1 MCMQGAGRI
10 AILAL
15 VLTAVGMQRSAATIE
30 ASTVQA
36 TAPGTFIW
44 IGNHRLHLNCTGVG
58 SPTVIF
64 DSGLGSSSLDWSRVQ
79 PQVAS
84 FTRACSYDRAGYGW
98 SDAGPLPRDSANISR
113 ELEIL
118 LGNGSVPAPYLL
130 VGHSLGGM
138 NVRLF
143 THNNPGKV
151 VGLVLIDSSHE
162 DQFRR
167 FEQAD
172 VGASAPNGS
181 SFIVANAFEVP
192 NALPD
197 DIVGIAR
204 SFAVSRS
211 SMQAFRSE
219 LQHLRASAKQLQDVP
234 MLPDIP
240 VVVIS
245 HRVDQTMGSDRY
257 AKRAR
262 IWMDMQAE
270 LADRATRGKH
280 VVAAT
285 EDHYVHLS
293 QPQLVVDTIKDVIDQ
308 L

>member
-1 MCMQGAGRI
+1 MQGARRI
-10 AILAL
+10 VIMAL
-15 VLTAVGMQRSAATIE
+15 VLTAVGVQRSDATIE
-30 ASTVQA
+30 ASTVRSA
-36 TAPGTFIW
+36 APGTFIW

-64 DSGLGSSSLDWSRVQ
+64 DSGLGSSSLDWARVQ

-98 SDAGPLPRDSANISR
+98 SDSGPLPRDSANISR

-167 FEQAD
+167 FEQAG
-172 VGASAPNGS
+172 VGASAPSGS
-181 SFIVANAFEVP
+181 SFVVANAFQLP

-197 DIVGIAR
+197 DMVAIAR

-219 LQHLRASAKQLQDVP
+219 LRHLRNSAKQLRDVP

-245 HRVDQTMGSDRY
+245 HRVDQTKGSDRY
-257 AKRAR
+257 ARRAR

-270 LADRATRGKH
+270 LADRVTRGKH

-285 EDHYVHLS
+285 EDHYIHLS